1 MELTNIKKKK
11 NKAINERQ
19 QKQYQNAKI
28 CHIHQ
33 VRELCYYTEEYRHAA
48 HSQWNLEHSI
58 PKEIYIIF
66 QNGSNYVYDFI
77 RKS

>member
-1 MELTNIKKKK
+1 MKD
-11 NKAINERQ
+11 Q

-28 CHIHQ
+28 CHIRQ
-33 VRELCYYTEEYRHAA
+33 VRELYSYTEEYRHAA
-48 HSQWNLEHSI
+48 HSEWNLEHSI

-66 QNGSNYVYDFI
+66 QNGSNYVYHFI

>member
-1 MELTNIKKKK
+1 MKD
-11 NKAINERQ
+11 Q

-28 CHIHQ
+28 CHIRQ
-33 VRELCYYTEEYRHAA
+33 VRELCYYTEENRHAA
-48 HSQWNLEHSI
+48 HSEWNLEHSI